1 MNLKNGKATLYLM
14 GFFVIICVISLIP
27 FLIYHSNVN
36 GFEVSMQTGVWGSY
50 GDYISGTV
58 GVMLTFFALTLS
70 LISIYITSITSK
82 QIKDKEFQIIQI
94 QNKPMPYLDFL
105 KYDNE
110 TKIELQNLGNGTMII
125 TKIEIFKSDIIG
137 NLSRENTYNN
147 FRHLLTGNGIT
158 IVYLQDKDFP
168 IDIFY
173 YTAPSFILQSGK
185 SKELFRILFNDS
197 NLIENNKESNINSFN
212 SIQNEIRDLIRK
224 YTVKIYY
231 NDIFDK
237 KFNLQF
243 DLSYFRQ
250 E

>member
-1 MNLKNGKATLYLM
+1 MNIKNKNATPYVL
-14 GFFVIICVISLIP
+14 GFFIIICIISLIP
-27 FLIYHSNVN
+27 LLIYHSNV
-36 GFEVSMQTGVWGSY
+36 GILEVSKETGIWGSY

-70 LISIYITSITSK
+70 LISIYITAITSK
-82 QIKDKEFQIIQI
+82 QVKDKEFQIIQI

-110 TKIELQNLGNGTMII
+110 TKIDLQNLGNGTMII
-125 TKIEIFKSDIIG
+125 TKIEIFNSDIVG
-137 NLSRENTYNN
+137 NLSSENTYNN
-147 FRHLLTGNGIT
+147 FRHLLTENGIT
-158 IVYLQDKDFP
+158 KVYLQEKDFP
-168 IDIFY
+168 IDVFF

-197 NLIENNKESNINSFN
+197 ELNQSSIEMNIKSFN
-212 SIQNEIRDLIRK
+212 TIQNVIRDLIRK

-231 NDIFDK
+231 KDIFDK
-237 KFNLQF
+237 EFNLQF
-243 DLSYFRQ
+243 DLSYFRP